1 MSEQVSSI
9 RGQNAH
15 PGDQSENDLRLS
27 DDAIIGLAGSTAE
40 GGWISGRTV
49 Q

>member
-9 RGQNAH
+9 RGQRAH
-15 PGDQSENDLRLS
+15 LGDQSENDLRLS
-27 DDAIIGLAGSTAE
+27 DDAIIGLAGSRE
-40 GGWISGRTV
+40 EDWGNPGRTA